1 MDMIQNMRV
10 FTRVVESGSFTAA
23 ALTFDAAPSAMSRA
37 VTELETHLQ
46 ARLLTRSTRS
56 LALTPAGQVYL
67 ERCKVILSEIARA
80 EEAVNEA
87 HQRPAGTL
95 RIVSYASIGQ
105 HYILPAITAYRA
117 LYPDVRVELTLTQS
131 TPALYAMGADVAI
144 FPASSLSD
152 SEMISHTLG
161 ATHNVLCASPDY
173 ARARGLPDTPSEL
186 AMHDCLTLSM
196 PGFSS
201 DEWVFEKD
209 GKTEAV
215 HVDSLL
221 RANIA
226 ESLMVAIRHG
236 MGIGALPS
244 YAAVPALKDGSLVRV
259 LPQFSL
265 QQMNIYVLYPAGKFI
280 DARTKTWVSFVRHYV
295 AELIARDEAALEY
308 RALETLCS
316 A

>member
-37 VTELETHLQ
+37 VTELETHLR
-46 ARLLTRSTRS
+46 ARLLTRTTRS

-67 ERCKVILSEIARA
+67 ERCKRILSDIASA
-80 EEAVNEA
+80 EEAVGEA

-117 LYPDVRVELTLTQS
+117 LYPDVRVELTLAQS

-161 ATHNVLCASPDY
+161 STHNVLCASPEY
-173 ARARGLPDTPSEL
+173 LRARGVPDTPAEL
-186 AMHDCLTLSM
+186 AAHDCLTLSM
-196 PGFSS
+196 PGFPTC
-201 DEWVFEKD
+201 EWRFEQA
-209 GKTEAV
+209 GKTEVV

-221 RANIA
+221 QANIA
-226 ESLMVAIRHG
+226 ESLIVAMRNG
-236 MGIGALPS
+236 MGIGALPA

-259 LPQFSL
+259 LPHYAL
-265 QQMNIYVLYPAGKFI
+265 QKMNIYVLYPAAKFI
-280 DARTKTWVSFVRHYV
+280 DARTKTWVSFVRNYV
-295 AELIARDEAALEY
+295 TELIARDETVLQQPVVEP
-308 RALETLCS
+308 LGST
-316 A
+316 

>member
-37 VTELETHLQ
+37 VSELETHLRV
-46 ARLLTRSTRS
+46 RLLTRSTRS

-67 ERCKVILSEIARA
+67 ERCKRILSDIASA
-80 EEAVNEA
+80 EEAVSET

-105 HYILPAITAYRA
+105 HYILPAISKYRSI
-117 LYPDVRVELTLTQS
+117 YPDVRVELTLTQS

-161 ATHNVLCASPDY
+161 STRNVLCASPEY
-173 ARARGLPDTPSEL
+173 VRMRGLPNAPSEL

-196 PGFSS
+196 PGFPTC
-201 DEWVFEKD
+201 EWLFEKSGD
-209 GKTEAV
+209 TEVV

-221 RANIA
+221 QANIA
-226 ESLMVAIRHG
+226 ESLIVAIRNG

-259 LPQFSL
+259 LPQYSL
-265 QQMNIYVLYPAGKFI
+265 QKMNIYVLYPAGKFV
-280 DARTKTWVSFVRHYV
+280 DARTKTWVAFVRDYV
-295 AELIARDEAALEY
+295 SELITRDEAALQQPVIES
-308 RALETLCS
+308 LCS
-316 A
+316 T